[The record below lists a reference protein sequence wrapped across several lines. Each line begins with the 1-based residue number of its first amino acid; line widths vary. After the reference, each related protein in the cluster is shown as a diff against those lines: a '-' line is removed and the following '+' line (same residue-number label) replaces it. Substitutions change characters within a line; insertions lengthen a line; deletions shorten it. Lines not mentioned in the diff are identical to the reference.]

1 MLVPNLNEIMVEYG
15 ENTEE
20 IMANIIE
27 KVPKKEHQKEM
38 DEEEVE

>member
-1 MLVPNLNEIMVEYG
+1 MKSLVEYG

-20 IMANIIE
+20 AMVDTIE